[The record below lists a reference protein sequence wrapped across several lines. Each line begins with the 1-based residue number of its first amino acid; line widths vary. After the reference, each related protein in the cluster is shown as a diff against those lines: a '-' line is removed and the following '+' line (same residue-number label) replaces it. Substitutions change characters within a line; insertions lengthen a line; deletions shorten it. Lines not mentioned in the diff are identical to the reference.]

1 MTYSGV
7 THSSTA
13 HADAEEF
20 SPLPAPALDD
30 RRDVAPATQVGSVPL
45 DDRERALAVGSELLA
60 EQVYPV
66 SDGRLISQGRLAQ
79 TWRRLQDA
87 LDSAPERAERAVD
100 MRLRAVARRVL
111 RRPAV
116 VASLSPKGGTGKTT
130 LAVLVGQLV
139 STRLRWPVLVLD
151 TDFTGGTAR
160 EHIPSDG
167 QTSATLVDALAAI
180 RAGKI
185 RGPADLLRYVC
196 VIPGGAHLLAAPQ
209 DPAELRAIDV
219 EAMDELVQ
227 ALRVLYPVTIMDCA
241 PGIGLRDSAQEF
253 SAGRER
259 PARRRAP
266 ASGGRGAGPLDAW
279 APCPPVPK
287 RPAYGRP
294 ESDAAPDG
302 RGRAL
307 RPGCAYR
314 RPDRC
319 ARGAAVRRRAQTPA
333 RRWRNRRGPSRATHA
348 DCAQG
353 AGGLARGAVG
363 VMPRVIRES
372 PRRTGAAALAVIAML
387 AIGWLAGAAAAGS
400 TPRAATHI
408 PTFVSTGTETVTQ
421 TVMQT
426 VTQAPRRARP
436 RGRSRRRQP
445 RRT

>member
-1 MTYSGV
+1 VTYSGV
-7 THSSTA
+7 THSSAA

-79 TWRRLQDA
+79 TWRRLQDV

-253 SAGRER
+253 SQQVASDLLAVVLPRR
-259 PARRRAP
+259 VDAVQARWTL
-266 ASGGRGAGPLDAW
+266 GHL
-279 APCPPVPK
+279 
-287 RPAYGRP
+287 
-294 ESDAAPDG
+294 
-302 RGRAL
+302 AL
-307 RPGCAYR
+307 RY
-314 RPDRC
+314 PD
-319 ARGAAVRRRAQTPA
+319 VP
-333 RRWRNRRGPSRATHA
+333 
-348 DCAQG
+348 
-353 AGGLARGAVG
+353 L
-363 VMPRVIRES
+363 
-372 PRRTGAAALAVIAML
+372 
-387 AIGWLAGAAAAGS
+387 
-400 TPRAATHI
+400 
-408 PTFVSTGTETVTQ
+408 TVVLNQ
-421 TVMQT
+421 M
-426 VTQAPRRARP
+426 PRRADEGVRCAQDVRIGDRTVARVELP
-436 RGRSRRRQP
+436 YDDALKRQLDAGVIDVD
-445 RRT
+445 RVKQRTRIALKELVASLAEQWV

>member
-7 THSSTA
+7 THSSAA

-30 RRDVAPATQVGSVPL
+30 RRDVVPATQVGSVPL
-45 DDRERALAVGSELLA
+45 DDRERALAVGSELLS
-60 EQVYPV
+60 EQVYPI

-79 TWRRLQDA
+79 TWRRLQNA

-209 DPAELRAIDV
+209 DPTELRAIDV

-253 SAGRER
+253 SQQVASDLLAVVLPRR
-259 PARRRAP
+259 VDAVQARWTL
-266 ASGGRGAGPLDAW
+266 GHL
-279 APCPPVPK
+279 
-287 RPAYGRP
+287 
-294 ESDAAPDG
+294 
-302 RGRAL
+302 AL
-307 RPGCAYR
+307 RYPNV
-314 RPDRC
+314 P
-319 ARGAAVRRRAQTPA
+319 
-333 RRWRNRRGPSRATHA
+333 
-348 DCAQG
+348 
-353 AGGLARGAVG
+353 L
-363 VMPRVIRES
+363 
-372 PRRTGAAALAVIAML
+372 
-387 AIGWLAGAAAAGS
+387 
-400 TPRAATHI
+400 
-408 PTFVSTGTETVTQ
+408 TVVLNQ
-421 TVMQT
+421 M
-426 VTQAPRRARP
+426 PRRADEGVRCAQDVRIGDRTVARVELP
-436 RGRSRRRQP
+436 YDDALKRQLDAGVIDVD
-445 RRT
+445 RVEQRTRIALKELVASLAEQWV

>member
-7 THSSTA
+7 TNSSAA

-20 SPLPAPALDD
+20 SPLPAPTSDHRPNVALGNH
-30 RRDVAPATQVGSVPL
+30 RGGTSVRDP
-45 DDRERALAVGSELLA
+45 ERALAFGSELLA
-60 EQVYPV
+60 EHVYPV

-111 RRPAV
+111 RRPALI
-116 VASLSPKGGTGKTT
+116 ASLSPKGGTGKTT

-219 EAMDELVQ
+219 EAMGELVE

-253 SAGRER
+253 TQQVATDLLAVVLPRR
-259 PARRRAP
+259 VDAVQARWTLGHLALQYP
-266 ASGGRGAGPLDAW
+266 DVPLTVVLNQM
-279 APCPPVPK
+279 P
-287 RPAYGRP
+287 
-294 ESDAAPDG
+294 
-302 RGRAL
+302 
-307 RPGCAYR
+307 R
-314 RPDRC
+314 RPDEGVRC
-319 ARGAAVRRRAQTPA
+319 AQDVRVGDRTVA
-333 RRWRNRRGPSRATHA
+333 RVELPYDDGLKRQL
-348 DCAQG
+348 D
-353 AGGLARGAVG
+353 AGVLDVDRVEQRTRIALKELVASLAEQWV
-363 VMPRVIRES
+363 
-372 PRRTGAAALAVIAML
+372 
-387 AIGWLAGAAAAGS
+387 
-400 TPRAATHI
+400 
-408 PTFVSTGTETVTQ
+408 
-421 TVMQT
+421 
-426 VTQAPRRARP
+426 
-436 RGRSRRRQP
+436 
-445 RRT
+445 

>member
-1 MTYSGV
+1 VTYSGV

-253 SAGRER
+253 SHQVASDLLAVVLPRR
-259 PARRRAP
+259 VDAVQARWTL
-266 ASGGRGAGPLDAW
+266 GHL
-279 APCPPVPK
+279 
-287 RPAYGRP
+287 
-294 ESDAAPDG
+294 
-302 RGRAL
+302 AL
-307 RPGCAYR
+307 RY
-314 RPDRC
+314 PD
-319 ARGAAVRRRAQTPA
+319 VP
-333 RRWRNRRGPSRATHA
+333 
-348 DCAQG
+348 
-353 AGGLARGAVG
+353 L
-363 VMPRVIRES
+363 
-372 PRRTGAAALAVIAML
+372 
-387 AIGWLAGAAAAGS
+387 
-400 TPRAATHI
+400 
-408 PTFVSTGTETVTQ
+408 TVVLNQ
-421 TVMQT
+421 M
-426 VTQAPRRARP
+426 PRRADEGVRCAQDVRIGDRTVARVELP
-436 RGRSRRRQP
+436 YDDALKRQLDAGVIDVD
-445 RRT
+445 RVEQRTRIALKELVASLAEQWV